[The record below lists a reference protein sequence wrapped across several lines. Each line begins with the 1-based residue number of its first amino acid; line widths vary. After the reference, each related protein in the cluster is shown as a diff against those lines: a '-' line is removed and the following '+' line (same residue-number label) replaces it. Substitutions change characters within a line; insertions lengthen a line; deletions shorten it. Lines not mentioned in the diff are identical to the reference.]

1 MAALQYVGIQ
11 SLIKRG
17 QPKTWRISRWT
28 FFVQRDILLTETV
41 ITKSTRKESA
51 ARSIG
56 DFGPGMNGWQN
67 EIQVKITLDARSITK
82 KNLPDRGY
90 DAGPWTWFCSSF
102 LIRTPDIQE
111 AQQGHLDGRLAIRW
125 DSIILDQERTA
136 ADSQRLGGYRAGRFS
151 WDVELDDT
159 AAARRHGHL

>member
-67 EIQVKITLDARSITK
+67 EIQVKITLDARSIM
-82 KNLPDRGY
+82 
-90 DAGPWTWFCSSF
+90 
-102 LIRTPDIQE
+102 
-111 AQQGHLDGRLAIRW
+111 
-125 DSIILDQERTA
+125 
-136 ADSQRLGGYRAGRFS
+136 
-151 WDVELDDT
+151 
-159 AAARRHGHL
+159 ARK